1 MTTKV
6 LANGWIYVSA
16 GGFKRGSLVVSGNR
30 ITHVI
35 DPGDTW
41 PSDAGVD
48 VETVDVSDGFV
59 LPGFVDSLI
68 HLTTLALNK
77 FRCDVSDAKSARD
90 VCERLASWAAERPDA
105 SFITGVDYDES
116 RWENGQPPTRLML
129 DGIDDERPVL
139 VRRVCGHIGVAN
151 TRLLERIRKRPDLVD
166 EDAGLVREHALWEAA
181 RLWDPHP
188 AEVEAGFEESIKD
201 LHRLG
206 ITTIHDVVE
215 SDKFDL
221 YVRGI
226 SKSSAPIR
234 VDALV
239 HTNPRD
245 LEYYKRSAEEAG
257 APDFRVVGVKCFLD
271 GSLGART
278 AALNADYNDSP
289 GWGTLLMRREVLRA
303 LAEECFENGYML
315 AVHAIG
321 DRAIDLAAV
330 GLRDFPK
337 GSENFRIEH
346 CEVVGPAQLENLR
359 WIPAVLSLQPNF
371 IRIWG
376 GAGGLYE
383 RRLGK
388 DRNRWCNPYQTLL
401 SSGQTCIFGSDGMPP
416 GPIFGIAGAAGH
428 PVPDERVAP
437 ADAIACYT
445 SRPHQMA
452 LHRRDAGV
460 LEPGRLA
467 DLVVLDGDPLVS
479 DLDRVQ
485 VTKTVLDGRIVYD
498 ATQAS

>member
-1 MTTKV
+1 MTNKV
-6 LANGWIYVSA
+6 FANGWIFGSA
-16 GGFKRGSLVVSGNR
+16 GGFKRASLIVSGNR

-35 DPGDTW
+35 DPGDAW
-41 PSDAGVD
+41 PSDLGED
-48 VETVDVSDGFV
+48 IETVDLAGAYL
-59 LPGFVDSLI
+59 LPGFVDSHI
-68 HLTTLALNK
+68 HLTTLALNN
-77 FRCDVSDAKSARD
+77 FRCDLSGATSARD
-90 VCERLASWAAERPDA
+90 LCERLATWAAERSDA
-105 SFITGVDYDES
+105 SFVMGVDYDES
-116 RWENGQPPTRLML
+116 RWENGQPPSRLML
-129 DGIDDERPVL
+129 DGVDDARPVL
-139 VRRVCGHIGVAN
+139 VRRVCGHIGVVN

-181 RLWDPHP
+181 RLWEPDPEDV
-188 AEVEAGFEESIKD
+188 AMGFEELIKD

-206 ITTIHDVVE
+206 ITTVHDMVE
-215 SDKFDL
+215 SDKFEL

-226 SKSSAPIR
+226 SRSSAPIR

-245 LEYYKRSAEEAG
+245 LEYYRRTAEEAG

-278 AALNADYNDSP
+278 AALNADYYDGS

-303 LAEECFENGYML
+303 LAEECYENGYVL

-321 DRAIDLAAV
+321 DRAIDMAAV

-337 GSENFRIEH
+337 DSEHFRIEH
-346 CEVVGPAQLENLR
+346 CEVVGPGQLENLR
-359 WIPAVLSLQPNF
+359 WAPAVLSLQPNF
-371 IRIWG
+371 IRNWG
-376 GAGGLYE
+376 GADGLYE

-388 DRNRWCNPYQTLL
+388 ERNRWCNPYQTLL

-416 GPIFGIAGAAGH
+416 GPLFGIAGAVNH
-428 PVPDERVAP
+428 PVPEERVAP

-445 SRPHQMA
+445 SRPHRMA
-452 LHRRDAGV
+452 LQQRDAGI

-467 DLVVLDGDPLVS
+467 DLVVLDGNPLVA
-479 DLDRVQ
+479 DLDRVK
-485 VTKTVLDGRIVYD
+485 VIKTMIDGTIVFD
-498 ATQAS
+498 AAQAS